1 MKKIL
6 LPLFAVACVQA
17 SAQIVE
23 VSAVDA
29 KAKLDAVVEAGK
41 ATVSGDTYTE
51 NEAGSFKDLELAKT
65 ANVTAKIYSD
75 NKYKLVTCVNLNSE
89 KIRFNG
95 SDDYVIEV
103 NNKEFSLQG
112 QSNGNQPT
120 VKDDGSSNKPFGSL
134 SDGSWLS
141 FSRTGC
147 QFSFKC
153 EKNGYLYIVNKI
165 SSNKNYYVVAIKP
178 NTDGSE
184 AAIENGYA
192 ASYQVAGYF
201 PGLSEAAG
209 ESAVNTILKDDVM
222 NFTIPYTNDMPFYTG
237 HNTILWPED
246 IATGS
251 EYKDKTTVY
260 VTKNIKEGI
269 IPSGTKIYATYEY
282 AFKDAALS
290 DGPHTLDRLT
300 TTTQDYYIGIG
311 YDGKAKTCVAVDSE
325 SEGAGWC
332 QPNKPKDL
340 SKNAVGVIGV
350 QVVKGWTY
358 VVMARG
364 SKLTLGGY
372 AFSDKELKIE
382 VGDRVKA
389 AEEGAEDTWSWTVIN
404 DKEVF
409 EVTTPTAITTPIAD
423 IVNDGAAYNLAGQ
436 RINGSAKGI
445 VIKNGKKYLVK

>member
-6 LPLFAVACVQA
+6 LPLVAVTCIQA

-23 VSAVDA
+23 VSTVDA
-29 KAKLDAVVEAGK
+29 FAKLEEVVAAGK
-41 ATVSGDTYTE
+41 ASVSSDTYTE
-51 NEAGSFKDLELAKT
+51 TEADAFKDLQLAKT

-75 NKYKLVTCVNLNSE
+75 NKYKLVTCVNGNSE

-95 SDDYVIEV
+95 DDNCIIEV
-103 NNKEFSLQG
+103 SNKEFSLQG
-112 QSNGNQPT
+112 QNNGNQPS
-120 VKDDGSSNKPFGSL
+120 VKDNGSDNKPFASL

-141 FSRTGC
+141 FDRSGC

-165 SSNKNYYVVAIKP
+165 SSNKNYYVVALKP
-178 NTDGSE
+178 NNDGSE
-184 AAIENGYA
+184 ADIANGYA

-201 PGLSEAAG
+201 PGISEAAG
-209 ESAVNTILKDDVM
+209 TSAVESILKDDVV
-222 NFTIPYTNDMPFYTG
+222 NFTIPYTKDMPFYTG

-251 EYKDKTTVY
+251 EYKQNTTVY
-260 VTKNIKEGI
+260 VTDNIKSGK

-282 AFKDAALS
+282 AYADEALT
-290 DGPHTLDRLT
+290 DGPYTLERLKKT
-300 TTTQDYYIGIG
+300 DKDYYPGKDN
-311 YDGKAKTCVAVDSE
+311 DGKIKTCVVVKSE

-340 SKNAVGVIGV
+340 AKNALGVIGIK
-350 QVVKGWTY
+350 VVKDWTY
-358 VVMARG
+358 VAMARG
-364 SKLTLGGY
+364 SKMTLGGY
-372 AFSDKELKIE
+372 AFSDRELKIE

-389 AEEGAEDTWSWTVIN
+389 EVEGNEDTWNWTVIN
-404 DKEVF
+404 DKETF
-409 EVTTPTAITTPIAD
+409 EVAPTAITTPIAD

-436 RINGSAKGI
+436 RINGNAKGI